1 MLEGMSNN
9 KIFLGLYFLQQ
20 RLTAHTFLN
29 LLQDEFDPK
38 LAGNMPLFFRFKFM
52 DTIR

>member
-1 MLEGMSNN
+1 MLEGMCNN
-9 KIFLGLYFLQQ
+9 KIFTWALLPTHT
-20 RLTAHTFLN
+20 LTAHTFLN
-29 LLQDEFDPK
+29 LLQDEFDPE